1 MSGQQRGRS
10 LVTPSSPATSQS
22 VCQPPASRLPHT
34 LRGHIPEHTP
44 LTPVGGAARDTR
56 RAPLWC
62 FIGCHVDLFLSA
74 GLLRRPLMDVN
85 LAPMEVDQPPVKGVG
100 MAAAVP
106 PSLEGDD
113 TPADWHLGTLLK
125 QLTAC
130 LDSKPTEKPPECY
143 GTPYGVGTSGS
154 GTVMV
159 LPHPF
164 PPK

>member
-1 MSGQQRGRS
+1 MSGQQRDRS

-22 VCQPPASRLPHT
+22 VCQPPAFRLPHT

-143 GTPYGVGTSGS
+143 GTPCGVGTSGS

-159 LPHPF
+159 LPRPF
-164 PPK
+164 PPR